1 MITSQDNINKHRSSV
16 GVRIGKI
23 IVGGGSPVVV
33 QSMTNTD
40 TEDVSATVSQV
51 AQLARGQVLN

>member
-1 MITSQDNINKHRSSV
+1 MTTSQDNINKLRHSV

-23 IVGGGSPVVV
+23 IVGGSAPEVVV

-40 TEDVSATVSQV
+40 TENVSATVLQV
-51 AQLARGQVLN
+51 AQLARAGS